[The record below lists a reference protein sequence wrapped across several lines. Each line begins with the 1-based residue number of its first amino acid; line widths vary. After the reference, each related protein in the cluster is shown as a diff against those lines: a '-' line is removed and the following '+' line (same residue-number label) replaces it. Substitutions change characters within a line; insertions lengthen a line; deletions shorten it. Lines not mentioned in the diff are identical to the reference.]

1 MSGRANPGGVP
12 SARACLPGGRRRAA
26 RSRPDLGGKQE
37 TPPLH
42 GANDRLLLA
51 TVADRPA
58 GGVDTAVECRIRY
71 GSAVPDTLD
80 QLILADDP
88 VGVLRKVEEQVE
100 DLRLD
105 VNDSAVAAPK
115 LPSVGVEQEFIEL
128 KQHFVRLSQF
138 SSE

>member
-1 MSGRANPGGVP
+1 MLVVAWYSV
-12 SARACLPGGRRRAA
+12 RRVDAGLVWVEA
-26 RSRPDLGGKQE
+26 PDT
-37 TPPLH
+37 TPPW
-42 GANDRLLLA
+42 RQRPCA
-51 TVADRPA
+51 TRP
-58 GGVDTAVECRIRY
+58 Y

-88 VGVLRKVEEQVE
+88 VGVLHKVEEQVE

-105 VNDSAVAAPK
+105 VNDFAVAAPQ
-115 LPSVGVEQEFIEL
+115 LPSVSVEQEFIEL

>member
-1 MSGRANPGGVP
+1 M
-12 SARACLPGGRRRAA
+12 
-26 RSRPDLGGKQE
+26 
-37 TPPLH
+37 
-42 GANDRLLLA
+42 
-51 TVADRPA
+51 
-58 GGVDTAVECRIRY
+58 
-71 GSAVPDTLD
+71 LD

-100 DLRLD
+100 YLRLD
-105 VNDSAVAAPK
+105 VNDSAVAAPQ